1 MINLIKPKK
10 LIRGD
15 KIATVSLSWGG
26 AGDEAIK
33 ERYFIGKKR
42 LEDIFGLKVI
52 EMEHTL
58 KGSEYVYNHPKERA
72 KDLMDAFLDKEVKA
86 IISCIGGEDTIRLL
100 PYIDFEV
107 IKNNP
112 KIFMGYSDT
121 TVNHYMCYKAGLSSF
136 YGPAILTDF
145 AENVEMSEYT
155 INSIMKT
162 LFSDAVIGDIAQSK
176 EWTSEYLTWD
186 DINNNNIKRTFK
198 ENTGYELLQ
207 GKETVRGHLI
217 GGCLEVLEMIK
228 GTELFPKLED
238 FNGAIL
244 FFETS
249 EETPKPEYIRWWL
262 RNYGTSGILNR
273 INGIVFGKPKG
284 EVCYEEYKEEIL
296 KVLKEYNRED
306 MPVLYNLSFGHCE
319 PKFLIPYGA
328 MAEINC
334 EEISFSILESGCN

>member
-10 LIRGD
+10 LKAGD

-42 LEDIFGLKVI
+42 LEDIFRLKVI

-58 KGSEYVYNHPKERA
+58 KGSEYLYNHPKERA

-155 INSIMKT
+155 VNSIMKT
-162 LFSDAVIGDIAQSK
+162 LFSDDVIGDIAQSK
-176 EWTSEYLTWD
+176 EWTAENLTWD

-207 GKETVRGHLI
+207 GKETVIGHLI

-228 GTELFPKLED
+228 GTELFPNLED
-238 FNGAIL
+238 FDKAIL

-262 RNYGTSGILNR
+262 RNYGASGILDR
-273 INGIVFGKPKG
+273 VNGIIFGKPKG
-284 EVCYEEYKEEIL
+284 EVFYEEYKEEIL

-334 EEISFSILESGCN
+334 EDISFSILESGCI

>member
-10 LIRGD
+10 LKAGD

-33 ERYFIGKKR
+33 KRYFIGKKR
-42 LEDIFGLKVI
+42 LEDIFGLEVI

-155 INSIMKT
+155 VESIMKT
-162 LFSDAVIGDIAQSK
+162 LFSDDVIGDIAQSK
-176 EWTSEYLTWD
+176 EWTAEHLTWD

-207 GKETVRGHLI
+207 GKETVRGNLM
-217 GGCLEVLEMIK
+217 GGCLEVMEMIK

-238 FNGAIL
+238 FDNAIL

-262 RNYGTSGILNR
+262 RNYGALGILDR
-273 INGIVFGKPKG
+273 VNGIIFGKPKG
-284 EVCYEEYKEEIL
+284 EVYYEEYKEEIL

-334 EEISFSILESGCN
+334 EDILFSILESGCI

>member
-10 LIRGD
+10 LKAGD

-33 ERYFIGKKR
+33 KRYFIGKKR
-42 LEDIFGLKVI
+42 LEDIFGLEVI

-100 PYIDFEV
+100 SYIDFEV

-155 INSIMKT
+155 VDSIMKT
-162 LFSDAVIGDIAQSK
+162 LFSDDVIGDIAQSK
-176 EWTSEYLTWD
+176 EWTAEHLTWD

-207 GKETVRGHLI
+207 GKETVRGNLM
-217 GGCLEVLEMIK
+217 GGCLEVMEMIK

-238 FNGAIL
+238 FDNAIL

-262 RNYGTSGILNR
+262 RNYGALGILDR
-273 INGIVFGKPKG
+273 VNGIIFGKPKG
-284 EVCYEEYKEEIL
+284 EVYYEEYKEEIL

-334 EEISFSILESGCN
+334 EDISFSILESGCI

>member
-10 LIRGD
+10 LKAGD

-42 LEDIFGLKVI
+42 LEDIFRLKVI

-58 KGSEYVYNHPKERA
+58 KGSEYLYNHPKERA

-155 INSIMKT
+155 VDSIMKT
-162 LFSDAVIGDIAQSK
+162 LFSDDVIGDIDQSK
-176 EWTSEYLTWD
+176 EWTAEHLTWD

-198 ENTGYELLQ
+198 ENTDYELLQ
-207 GKETVRGHLI
+207 GKETVIGHLI

-228 GTELFPKLED
+228 GTELFPNLED
-238 FNGAIL
+238 FDKAIL

-262 RNYGTSGILNR
+262 RNYGASGILDR
-273 INGIVFGKPKG
+273 VNGIIFGKPKG
-284 EVCYEEYKEEIL
+284 EVFYEEYKEEIL

-334 EEISFSILESGCN
+334 EDISFSILESGCI